1 MEVLHRLLRAAVL
14 THGAYN
20 IRNFHR
26 GATFFGMNFFD
37 LDDENNRIVSTSMIW
52 IYIVASVI
60 LTAATFIIYHMLLE
74 GGPFG
79 KRKMVL
85 PKAGEWNQLKI
96 WVRKRSTFAE
106 KNALAV

>member
-1 MEVLHRLLRAAVL
+1 
-14 THGAYN
+14 
-20 IRNFHR
+20 
-26 GATFFGMNFFD
+26 MNFFD

-52 IYIVASVI
+52 IYVVASVI
-60 LTAATFIIYHMLLE
+60 LTAATCIIYHMLLE

-85 PKAGEWNQLKI
+85 PKAGEWNQLRI